1 MHDTYVLRFRDRVV
15 LGVAA
20 IVVSLPAV
28 LIDHGVGLRE
38 AAFAQSIR
46 EMSQSEQ
53 WLIPTIGGLP
63 WITSSPLT
71 QWFAHSI
78 ASVFGISNVLIAVR
92 LAGILPAI
100 LATQWTASFAA
111 ACSGR
116 RSGVLAGFVLLTT
129 LGVAENIWHGGHVIW
144 LVAAGSGFM
153 NLLASLESLTQAR
166 RHVASRHAAGGAV
179 AASHLRAASVPRILI
194 VFALLGLTT
203 LIAGPLAALVTI
215 LVPAAGHV
223 LWSREFKLRLRN
235 PWLAGWLVTAAVAAA
250 WPAVTTLNVMES
262 SGFWLSTLNPVT
274 PHHQPIVQ
282 VWELIQLSLPWLP
295 LAIFGQWCIRH
306 DAFAGSYSRERLLAC
321 WSISV
326 PVAAFLMTP
335 SSMVFAVAA
344 AGAWS
349 VSAAIGVERLALRI
363 FSELPML
370 ETRHNRAIM
379 QKFLAASAAVLTL
392 SIVWNDLGTDSRQVD
407 RELLARAGAVA
418 EQQHGQPLRIDMNI
432 GDHAAVLLFELGD
445 RATPL
450 HSIEPTDPGRAA
462 LVITSADLPEAATG
476 NRIATPLF
484 ENSRNHHPT
493 IFRWQPG
500 ADAAS
505 TRIAA
510 ELDTT
515 RL

>member
-1 MHDTYVLRFRDRVV
+1 MHDTYQLRVKDRVL

-20 IVVSLPAV
+20 ILVGLAA
-28 LIDHGVGLRE
+28 LFIDHGVGLRE

-46 EMSQSEQ
+46 EMSQSQQ

-63 WITSSPLT
+63 WGISSPLT

-78 ASVFGISNVLIAVR
+78 ASFFGITNVLLAVR
-92 LAGILPAI
+92 LAGVLPAI

-129 LGVAENIWHGGHVIW
+129 LGVAENIWHGGHAIW

-153 NLLASLESLTQAR
+153 NLLASLESLALAR
-166 RHVASRHAAGGAV
+166 RHSAGTAAAPNN
-179 AASHLRAASVPRILI
+179 LRGSSVPRALI
-194 VFALLGLTT
+194 VFALLGLAT
-203 LIAGPLAALVTI
+203 LIAGPAAALVTV

-223 LWSREFKLRLRN
+223 MWRSEFKRRLCN
-235 PWLAGWLVTAAVAAA
+235 PRIVGWLATAAVVV
-250 WPAVTTLNVMES
+250 WPVVTTLNVVES
-262 SGFWLSTLNPVT
+262 SGFRLSTLNPMT
-274 PHHQPIVQ
+274 RDHQPMEQ
-282 VWELIQLSLPWLP
+282 LWELLQLSLPWLP

-326 PVAAFLMTP
+326 PVAAFVLTP

-363 FSELPML
+363 FNELPML
-370 ETRHNRAIM
+370 ESRHNHAII
-379 QKFLAASAAVLTL
+379 QRFLAASAAVLTL
-392 SIVWNDLGTDSRQVD
+392 SIVWNNLGEDSRQVD
-407 RELLARAGAVA
+407 RELLAKARSVA
-418 EQQHGQPLRIDMNI
+418 EQQDGQPVRIDMNL

-450 HSIEPTDPGRAA
+450 HSIELTNSGSDAV
-462 LVITSADLPEAATG
+462 VITSAELPGSAIG
-476 NRIATPLF
+476 NRIAAPLF
-484 ENSRNHHPT
+484 ESSRDHRPA
-493 IFRWQPG
+493 IFRWPPAG
-500 ADAAS
+500 DVPS

-510 ELDTT
+510 EPVTT
-515 RL
+515 RF

>member
-1 MHDTYVLRFRDRVV
+1 MHDTYVLRFRDRLV

-20 IVVSLPAV
+20 IVVSLPAI

-46 EMSQSEQ
+46 EMSQSSQ

-63 WITSSPLT
+63 WITASPLT

-78 ASVFGISNVLIAVR
+78 ASIFGITNVLLAVR
-92 LAGILPAI
+92 MAGVLPAI
-100 LATQWTASFAA
+100 LATQWTASFAT

-116 RSGVLAGFVLLTT
+116 RPGVLAGFVLLTT
-129 LGVAENIWHGGHVIW
+129 LGVAENIWHGGHVMW

-153 NLLASLESLTQAR
+153 NLLASLECLTPAQGN
-166 RHVASRHAAGGAV
+166 AAGRAITT
-179 AASHLRAASVPRILI
+179 SNLRVASVPRILI

-203 LIAGPLAALVTI
+203 LIAGPLAAFVTI

-223 LWSREFKLRLRN
+223 LWRSEFKRRLRN
-235 PWLAGWLVTAAVAAA
+235 PWLVGWLVLAAGAAV
-250 WPAVTTLNVMES
+250 WPVVTTLNVMES
-262 SGFWLSTLNPVT
+262 SGFWLSTLNPLT
-274 PHHQPIVQ
+274 QHRQPMLQ
-282 VWELIQLSLPWLP
+282 LWELLQMSLPWLP

-326 PVAAFLMTP
+326 PVAAFLLTP

-370 ETRHNRAIM
+370 ETRHNRAIL

-407 RELLARAGAVA
+407 RELLAKAGAVA
-418 EQQHGQPLRIDMNI
+418 EQQPGRPLRIDMNL

-445 RATPL
+445 RAAPL
-450 HSIEPTDPGRAA
+450 QVMELTDAGHAA
-462 LVITSADLPEAATG
+462 VVITSADRPEFAPGSRVAA
-476 NRIATPLF
+476 PLF
-484 ENSRNHHPT
+484 ESSWNHHPT
-493 IFRWQPG
+493 ILRWQPAG
-500 ADAAS
+500 DAPA

-510 ELDTT
+510 EPGKA
-515 RL
+515 RF